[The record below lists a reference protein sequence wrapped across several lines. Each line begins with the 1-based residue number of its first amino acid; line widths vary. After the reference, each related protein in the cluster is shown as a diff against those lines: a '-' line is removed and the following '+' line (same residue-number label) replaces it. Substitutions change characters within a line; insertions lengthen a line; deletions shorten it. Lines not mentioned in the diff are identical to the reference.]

1 VAYPSLQGLFDDQL
15 QELYAAE
22 HEQVKH
28 MPSLIEAAVSRELK
42 ATLQQHLA
50 DTEKQFDRLQPLL
63 VSRGVCTRGLRCRAI
78 DSLLKQA
85 SDICERGG
93 HEMVS
98 DLRLIFT
105 VRQIKN
111 VERGL
116 HEIARTLADALGL
129 SDVVRA
135 LDQSRD
141 EEDHMERALTVLGDD
156 MIDTIAAEVV
166 ITGRDKRQ
174 STGVVS
180 P

>member
-1 VAYPSLQGLFDDQL
+1 
-15 QELYAAE
+15 
-22 HEQVKH
+22 
-28 MPSLIEAAVSRELK
+28 
-42 ATLQQHLA
+42 
-50 DTEKQFDRLQPLL
+50 
-63 VSRGVCTRGLRCRAI
+63 
-78 DSLLKQA
+78 
-85 SDICERGG
+85 
-93 HEMVS
+93 MVS